1 MSVAK
6 LLERHSA
13 LSENLGSREDAE
25 HLSDI
30 YSEWIGRLTV
40 LPLIY
45 LYYLIYIHL

>member
-13 LSENLGSREDAE
+13 LSENLSSREDAE

-30 YSEWIGRLTV
+30 YSE
-40 LPLIY
+40 
-45 LYYLIYIHL
+45 